1 MKSALRDSRAAARAA
16 TISAPRADADQIS
29 VPLSP

>member
-1 MKSALRDSRAAARAA
+1 MKSVLHESRAGARAA

>member
-1 MKSALRDSRAAARAA
+1 MKSGLRDSCAGARAA
-16 TISAPRADADQIS
+16 TICAPRADADQIS